1 MIMGRYLYK
10 TLPFC
15 DVAHGRPMP
24 LDENEP
30 KHLAETVANLNL
42 KYVVITS
49 VDRDDL
55 HDGAQHIL

>member
-1 MIMGRYLYK
+1 M
-10 TLPFC
+10 
-15 DVAHGRPMP
+15 VAPKP
-24 LDENEP
+24 LDEDEP

-55 HDGAQHIL
+55 HDGGAAHFCKSVLKKLGNVVQKH